1 METVLFV
8 CTLVGYLGTSSIK
21 VNDLTTD
28 WYAQQD
34 LWYKF
39 FYIQLIVISTEMK
52 YISAWS
58 LGMISMKASGFTYNP
73 SHSVRN
79 QDGTIE
85 HNFDKVKVTD
95 LIKFFLNPSLKV
107 KA

>member
-1 METVLFV
+1 
-8 CTLVGYLGTSSIK
+8 
-21 VNDLTTD
+21 
-28 WYAQQD
+28 
-34 LWYKF
+34 
-39 FYIQLIVISTEMK
+39 
-52 YISAWS
+52 
-58 LGMISMKASGFTYNP
+58 MISMKASGFTYNP
-73 SHSVRN
+73 SNSVRN

>member
-1 METVLFV
+1 
-8 CTLVGYLGTSSIK
+8 
-21 VNDLTTD
+21 
-28 WYAQQD
+28 
-34 LWYKF
+34 
-39 FYIQLIVISTEMK
+39 
-52 YISAWS
+52 
-58 LGMISMKASGFTYNP
+58 MISMKASGFTYNP
-73 SHSVRN
+73 SHSIRN

>member
-1 METVLFV
+1 M
-8 CTLVGYLGTSSIK
+8 
-21 VNDLTTD
+21 LTAE
-28 WYAQQD
+28 YASYS

-39 FYIQLIVISTEMK
+39 IYIYLIIFSTEFK

-73 SHSVRN
+73 GLNYTRA
-79 QDGTIE
+79 DGTVNY
-85 HNFDKVKVTD
+85 NFDKVKVTD
-95 LIKFFLNPSLKV
+95 FGKFFFSSTLKV